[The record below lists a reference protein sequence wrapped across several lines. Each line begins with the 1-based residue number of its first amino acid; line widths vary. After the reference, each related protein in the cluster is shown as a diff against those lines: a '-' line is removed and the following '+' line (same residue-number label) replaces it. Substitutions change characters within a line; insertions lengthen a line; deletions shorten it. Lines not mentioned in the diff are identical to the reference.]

1 MTGEWRRAVGESRDT
16 RFKTPR
22 AEYLGFCFLCSLH
35 HKQAGVFAKNFGSS
49 KGQSC
54 HRSNQY
60 KKTYGRY
67 HREVPWRQ

>member
-22 AEYLGFCFLCSLH
+22 AEYLGFCFLCALH

-49 KGQSC
+49 KG
-54 HRSNQY
+54 
-60 KKTYGRY
+60 
-67 HREVPWRQ
+67 